1 MPSTPQGGV
10 DVSTPQ
16 THLDDSVRISKES
29 ELASLPHFPQTPIII
44 TGACSGIGLACAQAL
59 AEAGRPLALW
69 DLDQSSAEE
78 QAGNLADAHGVS
90 TIGISVDVSDL
101 TAITR
106 GVAQSREALGTI
118 GGLVHSAGISGVATL
133 EQLTEHTWQAVLD
146 VNLRAQVF
154 ILQAILPDLKASSG
168 AAVVGIS
175 SINATLGHRMN
186 PSYSASKGGMLAA
199 SRALADE
206 LADSDI
212 RINCV
217 SPGQIATP
225 MLLQGLE
232 HAPGQK
238 EAFERHILLGRLGEP
253 REVAS
258 AVRFLMS
265 DDASYITATELVVD
279 GGNLS
284 SQRS

>member
-1 MPSTPQGGV
+1 M
-10 DVSTPQ
+10 
-16 THLDDSVRISKES
+16 
-29 ELASLPHFPQTPIII
+29 ANLPHSPQTPIII

-69 DLDQSSAEE
+69 DLDESSAKE
-78 QAGNLADAHGVS
+78 LASKLSDAHG
-90 TIGISVDVSDL
+90 IGAVGLAVDVADL
-101 TAITR
+101 DAIAS
-106 GVAQSREALGTI
+106 GVTQSRDALGPI
-118 GGLVHSAGISGVATL
+118 GGLVHSAGVSGVSTL
-133 EQLTEHTWQAVLD
+133 EQLTAQTWQSVLD
-146 VNLRAQVF
+146 INLRAQVF

-206 LADSDI
+206 LADSGI

-232 HAPGQK
+232 QAPGQK

-253 REVAS
+253 REVAN

-284 SQRS
+284 SQRN